1 MIGLLKAL
9 WLRPAL
15 LLWLPPL
22 FWAGNLV
29 LGRALGPS
37 FPPVSLAVA
46 RWLVALAVLAPFVA
60 RRTREQR
67 HLLQRHAWLVL
78 GCGAFGIAGYNALGY
93 LALQTVPAASVAFLN
108 STLPLMVPLAAF
120 LLGVERVSARTLCG
134 IALSFVGVAWIV
146 SRGDVGSLQQFSLG
160 GGELL
165 VLVAVANYALYSVLL
180 RRKPVELDPL
190 VFLAAK
196 MAAGLIVLMPF
207 WAVELYRGATIPFD
221 AGAIAAVL
229 YIGIFA
235 SLLAFVL
242 WNRCVATLGA
252 TVTGASFHLVALFT
266 AALAFLVLGEPVRS
280 FHLVGIVLI
289 LAGFALAT
297 FRRKAYPRNGGISAC
312 RRSETS

>member
-1 MIGLLKAL
+1 MRPLLTAL
-9 WLRPAL
+9 WARPAL

-29 LGRALGPS
+29 LGRALGAT
-37 FPPVSLAVA
+37 FPPVSLAVG
-46 RWLVALAVLAPFVA
+46 RWLVALSVLAPFVA
-60 RRTREQR
+60 RRTYEQR
-67 HLLQRHAWLVL
+67 PLLRRHAMLIL

-120 LLGVERVSARTLCG
+120 ALGVERVAARTLCG

-146 SRGDVGSLQQFSLG
+146 SRGDIGSLGQLSLG

-180 RRKPVELDPL
+180 RRKPNELDPL
-190 VFLAAK
+190 VFLAAT

-207 WAVELYRGATIPFD
+207 WAVELYRGARIPRD
-221 AGAIAAVL
+221 AGSFAAVL

-235 SLLAFVL
+235 SLAAFVL
-242 WNRCVATLGA
+242 WNRCVAMLGA
-252 TVTGASFHLVALFT
+252 IVTGASFHLVALFT
-266 AALAFLVLGEPVRS
+266 AALAFLVLGEPVRG
-280 FHLVGIVLI
+280 FHLIGIALI

-297 FRRKAYPRNGGISAC
+297 IRRRAPDRPGLTASLPRP
-312 RRSETS
+312 

>member
-1 MIGLLKAL
+1 MRPLLAAL
-9 WLRPAL
+9 WARPAL

-37 FPPVSLAVA
+37 FPPVSLAVG

-60 RRTREQR
+60 RRAFEQR
-67 HLLQRHAWLVL
+67 HLLRRHAMLIF

-120 LLGVERVSARTLCG
+120 ALGVERVSARTFCG
-134 IALSFVGVAWIV
+134 IALSFVGVGWIV
-146 SRGDVGSLQQFSLG
+146 SRGDLGSLGQLSLG

-180 RRKPVELDPL
+180 RRKPAELDPL
-190 VFLAAK
+190 VFLAAT
-196 MAAGLIVLMPF
+196 MATGLIVLMPF
-207 WAVELYRGATIPFD
+207 WAVELGHGATIPRD
-221 AGAIAAVL
+221 AGSLAAVL

-266 AALAFLVLGEPVRS
+266 AALAFLVLAEPVRG
-280 FHLVGIVLI
+280 FHLIGIALI

-297 FRRKAYPRNGGISAC
+297 FRRSAPDRPGLTASLPRP
-312 RRSETS
+312 